1 MKQQLPA
8 IDGWFTD
15 DADGPRLIGSRGVE
29 TGSYFFPKALAVSAN
44 PAAPTERREDVL
56 LSRRGTVWSF
66 TTNHYQPPEPY
77 MSPDPFEPYSVLAVE
92 LAEEQMVVL
101 GQLAAGVDPSTLT
114 IGMEV
119 QLVFEPLFEDDDYAY
134 MIWKW
139 RPA

>member
-1 MKQQLPA
+1 MNQQVPA
-8 IDGWFTD
+8 VDGWFTT
-15 DADGPRLIGSRGVE
+15 DAEEPRLIGSRGVE

-44 PAAPTERREDVL
+44 PAAPTEEREDVL

-77 MSPDPFEPYSVLAVE
+77 RSPDPFEPYSVLAVE

-101 GQLAAGVDPSTLT
+101 GQLASGVDPSTLT
-114 IGMEV
+114 VGMEV
-119 QLVFEPLFEDDDYAY
+119 ELVVEPLFEDDEYAH

-139 RPA
+139 RPV